1 MTTKN
6 KDPNTTVPRDEAAK
20 KSAPVPGAESDAAG
34 RGSDPDTTVP
44 RDVPSDTTV
53 PRDVD

>member
-6 KDPNTTVPRDEAAK
+6 KEPNTTVPRDEAAERT
-20 KSAPVPGAESDAAG
+20 PVPIEESDAAG
-34 RGSDPDTTVP
+34 RGSDPTTTVP
-44 RDVPSDTTV
+44 HDVPPDTTV

>member
-6 KDPNTTVPRDEAAK
+6 KEPNTTVPRDEAAK
-20 KSAPVPGAESDAAG
+20 STPVPIEESDAAG